1 MKEEWLQLTDI
12 LDQSDNIVFFG
23 GAGCSCES
31 GIPILEVLMVYT
43 AETRTKFYTG
53 AVGIS
58 YLFMRYRTNFFHF
71 IKRI

>member
-23 GAGCSCES
+23 GAGCSQKAAS
-31 GIPILEVLMVYT
+31 RILEVLMVYT
-43 AETRTKFYTG
+43 AGNSDKFYTG

-58 YLFMRYRTNFFHF
+58 YLFHALPRRIFF
-71 IKRI
+71 IL